1 MEGGRGVGGGGVMQG
16 LRCRVSLAGRICM
29 QERGSAEAQQG
40 GGNQGSGSARRP
52 QICTLIMCTLTGG
65 ANNGRGKHCRK
76 RQE

>member
-1 MEGGRGVGGGGVMQG
+1 MVEGGPGGGDAGAE
-16 LRCRVSLAGRICM
+16 VSLAGRICM

-65 ANNGRGKHCRK
+65 ANNGRGKHCRR
-76 RQE
+76 RQQE